1 MHGRR
6 GGPFSFKKNQGLKAV
21 GAAFNPHPPAIAV
34 PKGDVEFVKW
44 INKQLAKM
52 KEDGTYEM
60 FRRRYFGD

>member
-1 MHGRR
+1 
-6 GGPFSFKKNQGLKAV
+6 LKAV